1 MISSTIKLLSTAV
14 SVSGRKLRSFPGHE
28 DEETGSRVDRSLR
41 SANSR
46 AKSKGDPM
54 KLVVAVMAGLLT
66 FAGLARAQTPIV
78 INFSHVVAPDT
89 PKGKGA
95 VKFKELAEKYTDG
108 KVRVDVYPNSTLYKD
123 KEELEALQIGAVQML
138 APSLAKLGPMGIKEF
153 EVFDMPFV
161 LPDKT
166 ALRHVTDGAL
176 GKKLLQLF
184 EAKGMVGLAY
194 WDNGFKDMTA
204 NKPLHLP
211 EDFRGL
217 KMRVQS
223 SRVLEAE
230 MRALGAVPQV
240 TTLADVFQALQTGD
254 VDGEENTPSNIY
266 SQKMYEVQKYLMI
279 SNHGYLGYA
288 VVANRKFWESLP
300 AEIRTRLETAMA
312 EATQYT
318 NDIAQ
323 RENDAAMEAMR
334 KSGKIH
340 IIELT
345 PEEKAAWH
353 EALLPVYEDVSRRV
367 GKATLDEFVKAAGP
381 TY

>member
-1 MISSTIKLLSTAV
+1 VKL
-14 SVSGRKLRSFPGHE
+14 
-28 DEETGSRVDRSLR
+28 
-41 SANSR
+41 
-46 AKSKGDPM
+46 
-54 KLVVAVMAGLLT
+54 KLVAAIVAIGLPLT
-66 FAGLARAQTPIV
+66 GPAPAQTPIV

-89 PKGKGA
+89 PKGKSA
-95 VKFKELAEKYTDG
+95 AKFKELAEKYTDG
-108 KVRVDVYPNSTLYKD
+108 KVRVDVYANSTLYKD

-138 APSLAKLGPMGIKEF
+138 APSLAKFGPMGIKEF
-153 EVFDMPFV
+153 EVFDIPFI
-161 LPDKT
+161 LPDMT

-184 EAKGMVGLAY
+184 DAKGMVGLAY

-217 KMRVQS
+217 RMRVQS

-240 TTLADVFQALQTGD
+240 TTLAEAFQELRDGD

-266 SQKMYEVQKYLMI
+266 TQKMYEVQKYLML

-288 VVANRKFWESLP
+288 VIANKKFWRGLP
-300 AEIRTRLETAMA
+300 TEIRAQLEKAIV
-312 EATQYT
+312 EATRYAD
-318 NDIAQ
+318 DIAQ
-323 RENDAAMEAMR
+323 KENDEALQAMR
-334 KSGKIH
+334 KSGKIT

-345 PEEKAAWH
+345 SEEKAAWRN
-353 EALLPVYEDVSRRV
+353 ALLPLYDQVSNRV
-367 GKATLDEFVKAAGP
+367 GKATIDEFVKAESA
-381 TY
+381 TQ